1 MSSERSQ
8 YLVSACVQGNLFL
21 FLLYP
26 TQRDDMVYL
35 KKESLKLKKKSEI
48 VRQTRRK
55 RINFRLEAG
64 NPGNQ
69 LSVSFLWHDGQ
80 SNIATIQLQVTVF
93 WKRQSMYVW
102 RNTEPLSYN
111 HCYSGTA
118 KVITYC
124 ECVFVALGIQNA
136 MRMSHIAI
144 CGLTCSTIFFYII
157 S

>member
-69 LSVSFLWHDGQ
+69 LSVSFL
-80 SNIATIQLQVTVF
+80 
-93 WKRQSMYVW
+93 
-102 RNTEPLSYN
+102 
-111 HCYSGTA
+111 
-118 KVITYC
+118 
-124 ECVFVALGIQNA
+124 
-136 MRMSHIAI
+136 
-144 CGLTCSTIFFYII
+144 
-157 S
+157 